1 MAAVP
6 AGSSSVTD
14 AHRQLGA
21 GRVARCAVITLSDSR
36 RPEEDASGRYLCEA
50 ISAAGHELAA
60 YRLIRDE
67 PEALLAA
74 IAAVAAAG
82 AELVV
87 CTGGTGVAP
96 RDCTVDTLQAVWDRP
111 LPGFGELFRQLSY
124 ADIGPAAMLSRAEA
138 GLRGKLPIFAL
149 PGSPAAVAL
158 AWERL
163 IAPEIGHLLG
173 LLG

>member
-6 AGSSSVTD
+6 AGSPASL
-14 AHRQLGA
+14 AHRQQGA

-36 RPEEDASGRYLCEA
+36 RPEEDASGCYLREA
-50 ISAAGHELAA
+50 IAAAGHDLVA
-60 YRLIRDE
+60 YRLVRDE
-67 PEALLAA
+67 PEELLAA
-74 IAAVAAAG
+74 IDAVAAAG

-87 CTGGTGVAP
+87 CTGGTGIAP
-96 RDCTVDTLQAVWDRP
+96 RDRTVETLQAVWDRR

-149 PGSPAAVAL
+149 PGSPSAVAL
-158 AWERL
+158 AWDKL